1 MYGIDRK
8 TLYIIIGVLIALT
21 LVNMGTFNIVATLL
35 TLPGVILAMS
45 FHEFAHAF
53 AADRLGDS
61 TPRNQGRLTL
71 DPMKHIDPVGIFL
84 LIFAHIGW
92 GRPVQINPN
101 NFSKVSREKGETI
114 VSLAGPLMNFILA
127 FVLMIIFYLLAIF
140 IPNTGILKS
149 LSGINV
155 MSVIMTMLYYAI
167 VVNVGLGVFNLIPIP
182 PLDGSKVLN
191 HFLPYNAKQWF
202 YKNEQIFTIV
212 FFLLLFIR
220 PAGVSVI
227 SRILTPIIGGILNG
241 FVWVVSSIFGL
252 FF

>member
-53 AADRLGDS
+53 AADRLGDP

-71 DPMKHIDPVGIFL
+71 DTMKHIDPVGIFL

-127 FVLMIIFYLLAIF
+127 FILMIIFYLIIIF
-140 IPNTGILKS
+140 IPGTGILKS

-155 MSVIMTMLYYAI
+155 MNVIITMLYYAI

-182 PLDGSKVLN
+182 PLDGSKIFLRL
-191 HFLPYNAKQWF
+191 LPYKAQRWIDDNMNIIQ
-202 YKNEQIFTIV
+202 IV
-212 FFLLLFIR
+212 FLILF
-220 PAGVSVI
+220 VTN
-227 SRILTPIIGGILNG
+227 ILGYITTPIIEVIMTGIE
-241 FVWVVSSIFGL
+241 FVVSSIFSI
-252 FF
+252 FM

>member
-53 AADRLGDS
+53 AADRLGDP

-127 FVLMIIFYLLAIF
+127 FILMIIFYLIIIF
-140 IPNTGILKS
+140 IPGTGILKS

-155 MSVIMTMLYYAI
+155 MNVIITMLYYAI

-182 PLDGSKVLN
+182 PLDGSKIFLRL
-191 HFLPYNAKQWF
+191 LPYKAQRWIDDNR
-202 YKNEQIFTIV
+202 NIIQIFLI
-212 FFLLLFIR
+212 LF
-220 PAGVSVI
+220 VTN
-227 SRILTPIIGGILNG
+227 ILGYITAPIIEVIMTGIE
-241 FVWVVSSIFGL
+241 FVVSSIFSI
-252 FF
+252 FM

>member
-53 AADRLGDS
+53 AADRLGDP

-127 FVLMIIFYLLAIF
+127 FILMIIFYLIIIF
-140 IPNTGILKS
+140 IPGTGILKS

-155 MSVIMTMLYYAI
+155 MNVIITMLYYAI

-182 PLDGSKVLN
+182 PLDGSKIFLRL
-191 HFLPYNAKQWF
+191 LPYKAQRWIDDNM
-202 YKNEQIFTIV
+202 N
-212 FFLLLFIR
+212 
-220 PAGVSVI
+220 
-227 SRILTPIIGGILNG
+227 IIQMEIWSQL
-241 FVWVVSSIFGL
+241 
-252 FF
+252 